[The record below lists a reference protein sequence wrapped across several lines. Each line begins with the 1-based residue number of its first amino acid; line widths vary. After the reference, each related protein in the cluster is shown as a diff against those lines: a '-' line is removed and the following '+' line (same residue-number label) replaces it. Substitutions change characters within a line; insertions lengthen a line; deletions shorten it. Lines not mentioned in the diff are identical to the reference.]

1 MATVTVTLRAMTAAR
16 RTRPVNVSV
25 DGVTLSGW
33 LAEPDGPPRAL
44 VVALH
49 GHGMTARY
57 FAGPTDPELSLLEVG
72 AALGFTV
79 WAPDRLGYGAS
90 VGSDPES
97 FAMLAQAQFL
107 RLALDRFG
115 EDYAPGAG
123 CLLVGHS
130 FGLKL
135 ALAMAASRG
144 RVPILGVEGSGTGLM
159 YAFAPDAEERETQPG
174 DVNPSWGPRHLYP
187 EGTFVE
193 GVLPVAPTAPT
204 PHREGAEW
212 PDDLRRLADGIRVP
226 VRFTFADHERLWV
239 VSEEHFSAL
248 RAVLTKCP
256 RLEITIQRGSGHNIS
271 LSKVARVYHVK
282 ALAFAEECVLDSGI
296 GQASQPSRAEV

>member
-1 MATVTVTLRAMTAAR
+1 MPTAR

-33 LAEPDGPPRAL
+33 MAEPDGPPRAL

-57 FAGPTDPELSLLEVG
+57 FAGPADPELSLLEVG

-90 VGSDPES
+90 AGADPAS
-97 FAMLAQAQFL
+97 FAMFPQAEFLHAALARFAE
-107 RLALDRFG
+107 DR
-115 EDYAPGAG
+115 PLGAG
-123 CLLVGHS
+123 CFLLGHS

-135 ALAMAASRG
+135 ALTMAAFPG
-144 RVPILGVEGSGTGLM
+144 TLPLLGVDGSGSGLM
-159 YAFAPDAEERETQPG
+159 YTFEPGAERPESQPG
-174 DVNPSWGPRHLYP
+174 DFNVSWGPRHLYP
-187 EGTFVE
+187 DGTFVF
-193 GVLPVAPTAPT
+193 GVLPVATMAPM
-204 PHREGAEW
+204 PDAEAAEW
-212 PDDLRRLADGIRVP
+212 PDDLRRFADGIRVP

-248 RAVLTKCP
+248 RAVLVKCP
-256 RLEITIQRGSGHNIS
+256 RVEVAIQRGTGHNIS
-271 LSKVARVYHVK
+271 LSKMARAYHAK
-282 ALAFAEECVLDSGI
+282 ALAFAEECILDSTDGL
-296 GQASQPSRAEV
+296 ASEGSPGGPEAGA